1 MKVLE
6 FLEKLENEY
15 GHGLYRKINYHY
27 KNNTKN
33 ILTKYPIDDYN
44 NWEKNK
50 VMDNRGSWRSDK
62 INTYSFYI
70 KYIQNLVCIDFDTK
84 DINNNQLYQR
94 LNTDYCWNTAT
105 KKGFHFYIFIDDLQE
120 YSNEIRVGKGI
131 DIDLINKKRNTWE
144 LPERDING
152 EEVHYEW
159 NDLKDYFN
167 EEKMNFESPPVSPT
181 ISPSNSEE
189 NMNEIVDEEEDD
201 DMPPFQ
207 PIMQDYDTN
216 ELIRIVSKITSKYEY
231 DDWIKVGLALYNITS
246 GHEDGFNVWD
256 IWSKKDTTNY
266 CKEYLLTKWNNY
278 MNNPDA
284 DKLIGIG
291 SLKRWAEQDN
301 PSNMYYKEFY
311 KNAIIK
317 WNEDGSFDEVTG
329 KSNDKGLVH
338 LLNENLLFIKET
350 GDYII
355 TDTKSSGEDTWF
367 LKNSSKVK
375 EHFEKYTFQNYFTGK
390 KCNPYDLWKI
400 NIERSEVRAIGFN
413 PSDNVD
419 TNDIFNLWKG
429 FKIDKIKASHYHEK
443 DADPILDHILKIWC
457 KNNLD
462 SYNYVMDYFSH
473 VLQKPDKKC
482 GVVLCLKSKQG
493 AGKGV
498 ILEKLAEIIGDNH
511 YVQNSNAN
519 FLFGDFNGMLEA
531 KILIDLDECFWGG
544 DKKLESVVKNKITEK
559 KQPINK
565 KNKELYII
573 EDYANYII
581 TTNNDWFAGV
591 SEEDRRHY
599 CLELD
604 NILSGRMTDEKY
616 RKIKPVLDAPAG
628 AFAKVLYNRDIKNF
642 NPRVFNKSP
651 LLQDQVERNW
661 NSVKVWFHEC
671 LKDGGFSLQNDKF
684 VEWNKIFNDEYGND
698 VGGVTIKDK
707 VSKKMITAY
716 FKDFLY
722 NCYNKSCTAHHKFHH
737 DAFYRELKLN
747 CLCDLFNE
755 IRPFIQKHNGRSR
768 FIILPS
774 LKECRQNWNMIQ
786 DYDYE
791 WDNSTDQYDFDPCL
805 IDSDD

>member
-1 MKVLE
+1 
-6 FLEKLENEY
+6 
-15 GHGLYRKINYHY
+15 
-27 KNNTKN
+27 
-33 ILTKYPIDDYN
+33 
-44 NWEKNK
+44 
-50 VMDNRGSWRSDK
+50 
-62 INTYSFYI
+62 
-70 KYIQNLVCIDFDTK
+70 
-84 DINNNQLYQR
+84 
-94 LNTDYCWNTAT
+94 
-105 KKGFHFYIFIDDLQE
+105 
-120 YSNEIRVGKGI
+120 
-131 DIDLINKKRNTWE
+131 
-144 LPERDING
+144 
-152 EEVHYEW
+152 
-159 NDLKDYFN
+159 
-167 EEKMNFESPPVSPT
+167 
-181 ISPSNSEE
+181 
-189 NMNEIVDEEEDD
+189 
-201 DMPPFQ
+201 
-207 PIMQDYDTN
+207 
-216 ELIRIVSKITSKYEY
+216 
-231 DDWIKVGLALYNITS
+231 
-246 GHEDGFNVWD
+246 
-256 IWSKKDTTNY
+256 
-266 CKEYLLTKWNNY
+266 
-278 MNNPDA
+278 
-284 DKLIGIG
+284 
-291 SLKRWAEQDN
+291 
-301 PSNMYYKEFY
+301 
-311 KNAIIK
+311 
-317 WNEDGSFDEVTG
+317 
-329 KSNDKGLVH
+329 
-338 LLNENLLFIKET
+338 
-350 GDYII
+350 
-355 TDTKSSGEDTWF
+355 
-367 LKNSSKVK
+367 
-375 EHFEKYTFQNYFTGK
+375 
-390 KCNPYDLWKI
+390 
-400 NIERSEVRAIGFN
+400 
-413 PSDNVD
+413 
-419 TNDIFNLWKG
+419 
-429 FKIDKIKASHYHEK
+429 
-443 DADPILDHILKIWC
+443 
-457 KNNLD
+457 
-462 SYNYVMDYFSH
+462 MDYFSH